1 LILDTKKVQDVGE
14 DKVKDAEGDGVK
26 DGQSEK
32 VEDAQGEIAA
42 ESSSKLMDDTSSTED
57 EDIRLVVEDASDETD
72 TEPQV
77 AKTPEINT
85 EETKKLT
92 DKSDDGIEVEKEEPI
107 KESNDADKDLEK
119 ASENPP
125 VEELLSDDELKI
137 ISEKPL
143 VKVLSD
149 DIQDPSSPMDSGI
162 ALDNITSNFDED
174 SCTSFDK
181 SLEEI
186 DPKKTEDKNETP
198 KDDVPVEKILDDE
211 AVIIEPE
218 LVAKANSNDEET
230 AMEINE
236 VEENKN
242 ETSTGKIHL

>member
-1 LILDTKKVQDVGE
+1 LILDTKNIQDVE
-14 DKVKDAEGDGVK
+14 EVIVEDAEGDKLK
-26 DGQSEK
+26 DGQGEK
-32 VEDAQGEIAA
+32 VEDVQGEIAA
-42 ESSSKLMDDTSSTED
+42 ESSSKLLDDASSTED

-85 EETKKLT
+85 EETEKLLDT
-92 DKSDDGIEVEKEEPI
+92 SDEVIEVENEEPI
-107 KESNDADKDLEK
+107 KASTDADKDIEK
-119 ASENPP
+119 TPENPL
-125 VEELLSDDELKI
+125 ENELLSDDEPKI

-143 VKVLSD
+143 EKVLSD
-149 DIQDPSSPMDSGI
+149 DIQDPSSPMGSGI

-186 DPKKTEDKNETP
+186 DPKKTEDINETP
-198 KDDVPVEKILDDE
+198 KDDVPVEKIPDE

-218 LVAKANSNDEET
+218 VIAKANSNDEVT
-230 AMEINE
+230 AMDINE
-236 VEENKN
+236 VEENKK
-242 ETSTGKIHL
+242 EIMTGKINI

>member
-1 LILDTKKVQDVGE
+1 LILDTKKVQDVE
-14 DKVKDAEGDGVK
+14 EEKVKDAEGDRVK

-85 EETKKLT
+85 EENKKLT
-92 DKSDDGIEVEKEEPI
+92 DKSDEGIEVENEESM
-107 KESNDADKDLEK
+107 KGSNADKDLAK
-119 ASENPP
+119 ASENPLA
-125 VEELLSDDELKI
+125 EELLSDDEPKI

-143 VKVLSD
+143 EKVLSD
-149 DIQDPSSPMDSGI
+149 DIQGPTSPMDSGI

-186 DPKKTEDKNETP
+186 DPKKTEDKYETP
-198 KDDVPVEKILDDE
+198 KDDVPVEKILDE

-218 LVAKANSNDEET
+218 LVAKAYSNDEET